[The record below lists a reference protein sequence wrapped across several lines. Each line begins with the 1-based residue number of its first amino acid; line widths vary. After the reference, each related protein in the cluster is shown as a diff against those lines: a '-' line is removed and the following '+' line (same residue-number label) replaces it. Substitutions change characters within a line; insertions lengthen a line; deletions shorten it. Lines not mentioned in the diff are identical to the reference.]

1 MIRGE
6 KILSSAL
13 PTLPFIHHIAQGLG
27 YFTADPRLEV
37 AIKAEGLATGRDHE
51 AANVLRV
58 PIVPINDGG
67 AIQLG
72 TMPIHF
78 HSGYFGSGE

>member
-1 MIRGE
+1 LIRGE

-37 AIKAEGLATGRDHE
+37 AIE

-58 PIVPINDGG
+58 PIVPIDDGG
-67 AIQLG
+67 ASQLG

-78 HSGYFGSGE
+78 YSGYFGSGE